1 MICEES
7 WCSGHLQFLPQ
18 SANNFSFYLQ
28 QLKKSPNE
36 ESKAGGGAVENS
48 LKTFYKEF
56 KKV

>member
-1 MICEES
+1 
-7 WCSGHLQFLPQ
+7 
-18 SANNFSFYLQ
+18 LQ

-36 ESKAGGGAVENS
+36 ESKVGGSAVENS